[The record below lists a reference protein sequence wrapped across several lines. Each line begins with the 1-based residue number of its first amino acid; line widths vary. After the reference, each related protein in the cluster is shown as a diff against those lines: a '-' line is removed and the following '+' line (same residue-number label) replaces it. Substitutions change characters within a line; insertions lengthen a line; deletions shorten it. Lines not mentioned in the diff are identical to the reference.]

1 LKQSFSQP
9 PRRQAKPHYGPKA
22 TIGTYMIDTSAL
34 SDEHVISRIVK
45 LIDAIDDKLDIEK
58 LI

>member
-1 LKQSFSQP
+1 
-9 PRRQAKPHYGPKA
+9 
-22 TIGTYMIDTSAL
+22 MIDTSAL
-34 SDEHVISRIVK
+34 SDEHVISRFVK